1 MAASR
6 PTAVKPVTFGN
17 FENDIVVW
25 EDLNGSLLLVKPTE
39 YVRGVN
45 TQHGSKDAIYADI
58 IVVDGEHAGAEYKQT
73 LVFPLTLVG
82 QLRRR
87 MGQTL
92 LGRLIQGKAKFDED
106 GEEMNAPWKFAPH
119 TAEDA
124 AAAMDM
130 LKGRTP
136 KAV

>member
-1 MAASR
+1 MPAQR
-6 PTAVKPVTFGN
+6 PKAVNAPTFGN

-39 YVRGVN
+39 FVRGVN
-45 TQHGSKDAIYADI
+45 TQHGSKDAIYCDI
-58 IVVDGEHAGAEYKQT
+58 LVIDGEHAGDEYKQT

-92 LGRLIQGKAKFDED
+92 LGRLTQGKAKFDED
-106 GEEMNAPWKFAPH
+106 GEEMNAPWKFDKH

-124 AAAMDM
+124 ELALSM